1 MSRAGRFK
9 LFLNSFLITLQR
21 YSFYFEIA
29 SNFKI
34 IFALYIA
41 KIILG
46 Q

>member
-1 MSRAGRFK
+1 M
-9 LFLNSFLITLQR
+9 LQR

-41 KIILG
+41 KHIIY
-46 Q
+46 QTTYIDT